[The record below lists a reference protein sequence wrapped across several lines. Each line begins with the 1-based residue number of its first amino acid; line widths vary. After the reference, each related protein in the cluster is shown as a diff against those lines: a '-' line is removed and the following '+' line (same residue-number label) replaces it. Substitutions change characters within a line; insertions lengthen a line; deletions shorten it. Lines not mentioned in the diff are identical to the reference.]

1 MKFRLRNFILMDGLS
16 IFLERSYDKKI
27 GVAVRS
33 RISTMLFAVF
43 CEYCEPSRKSLD
55 ANSFGYILACKFGAP
70 NVSLID
76 CRRSFRLL
84 VALIPHSFQAGE
96 LSAIKFWSLT

>member
-1 MKFRLRNFILMDGLS
+1 METPNWSTMKFRVRNFILMDGLS
-16 IFLERSYDKKI
+16 IFLERSRREKI

-43 CEYCEPSRKSLD
+43 CEYRERSWKSLD

-70 NVSLID
+70 NVSLSIAD
-76 CRRSFRLL
+76 DHLHLR
-84 VALIPHSFQAGE
+84 VALIPHS
-96 LSAIKFWSLT
+96 LSASE